1 MYLFSINATSAKDQ
15 GEFKQGEE
23 CPFIAY
29 INFVDLFGAE
39 QLATLYVM
47 KEGFR
52 EIKIVKRKLL
62 RIDESHKK
70 DPQISE
76 ALKKG
81 YCLQVFSSH

>member
-1 MYLFSINATSAKDQ
+1 MYLFSINASSAKDQ

-29 INFVDLFGAE
+29 INFQDLFGAE
-39 QLATLYVM
+39 QLATLYIM

-52 EIKIVKRKLL
+52 DVKIVKRRFL
-62 RIDESHKK
+62 RIDESHKQ

-76 ALKKG
+76 ALEKG